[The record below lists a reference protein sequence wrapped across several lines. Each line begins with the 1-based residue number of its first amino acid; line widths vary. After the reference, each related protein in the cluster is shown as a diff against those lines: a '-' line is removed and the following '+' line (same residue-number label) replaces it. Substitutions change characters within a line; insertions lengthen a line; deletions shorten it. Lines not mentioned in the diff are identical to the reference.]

1 MPKIEEFCLF
11 ICFTAEAQR
20 AQRENFFIKK
30 LCDLCV
36 SAVSYNFRHFRSFLI
51 LAHYYQ
57 RVGCS

>member
-1 MPKIEEFCLF
+1 MKNELIHQRRIKMPKIEEFCLF

-36 SAVSYNFRHFRSFLI
+36 SAVSYNFRHF
-51 LAHYYQ
+51 
-57 RVGCS
+57 